1 MSIHSSIRR
10 NEIQTSSAVA
20 RHGTPNHLARLHC
33 GYNIYL
39 VQQQKNAYSV
49 GAIPVQMSC
58 LSSGAQCLPLIGV
71 KERHEARA
79 AVELVSAPL

>member
-10 NEIQTSSAVA
+10 NEIQTSSAVS

-39 VQQQKNAYSV
+39 VQQQKIAYSV

-58 LSSGAQCLPLIGV
+58 LSPGAQCLPSNGV
-71 KERHEARA
+71 KERNAAHA
-79 AVELVSAPL
+79 AVEVVSAPL